1 MCRKNVQFQKVES
14 SLNLASKV
22 LLNPTKSTML
32 VPLSLCGLTM
42 LALSVLTDSALF
54 ALFWCVPH
62 LQSVTLPHS
71 EVLLRGLSYYFLFFP
86 LSCVQTLHGDF
97 VFVLFKDV

>member
-1 MCRKNVQFQKVES
+1 MCRKNVQLQKVES
-14 SLNLASKV
+14 SLNLAAKV
-22 LLNPTKSTML
+22 LLDPTKFPML
-32 VPLSLCGLTM
+32 IPLSLCGLTM
-42 LALSVLTDSALF
+42 LAPSVLTDSMLF
-54 ALFWCVPH
+54 ALFRFIRH

-86 LSCVQTLHGDF
+86 LSCMQTLHGDF